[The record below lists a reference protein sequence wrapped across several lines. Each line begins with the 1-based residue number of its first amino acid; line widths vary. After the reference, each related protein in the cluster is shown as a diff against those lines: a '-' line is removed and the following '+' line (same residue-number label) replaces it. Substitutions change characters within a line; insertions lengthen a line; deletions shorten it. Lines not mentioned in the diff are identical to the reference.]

1 MSTSSSSPAGRP
13 FSLSARGLT
22 VNRADRPVLVDV
34 DVTLTERSRL
44 AVVGPNGVGKST
56 LLRVIAGRLTPERGR
71 LDAAPPDVT
80 IGLLD
85 QEPIG
90 AAAGTPDG
98 PDRAARDQ
106 AGTGE
111 AAGPAG
117 TAGTV
122 RALIA
127 ERVGVTAAEASLAR
141 AADDLA
147 AGHPDAA
154 EGYDR
159 ALERYLA
166 IGAADLDVR
175 LDEVADRLGLASRLL
190 DAEPA
195 TLSGGEAER
204 VGLAQVMVS
213 RFDLTL
219 LDEPTNN
226 LDLAGLDLLER
237 WVIGHPGG
245 LVIVSH
251 DRSFLERTVTEVLEI
266 DGHHHTAVRFAGGWE
281 AYGRERERAAALARR
296 RYDDYVDERGRL
308 KARAQQQREWADRGV
323 SRVRKRPP
331 DNDKNIKAFR
341 LAQTERL
348 AGKAKATERA
358 MERLEVVDKPWEPW
372 RLQLTIERA
381 PRSATVV
388 AALDRAVFR
397 RGSFRLGPIDL
408 ELRWAHRL
416 ALVGPNGSGKST
428 LLDGLLGRLDPAE
441 GRATIGPGVIV
452 GELAQGRDGLSRA
465 HAARADGGP
474 SVLQAVQ
481 DVTGSTIAQ
490 TRSLLAKFG
499 LDAEAVARRPDSLS
513 PGERTRA
520 QLALFQARGVN
531 LLVLDEPTNH
541 LDLEAIE
548 QLELAL
554 QTYDGTLIVVSHDRR
569 FLEAVELT
577 TTVDLGGDPGAELP

>member
-1 MSTSSSSPAGRP
+1 MSTPPSSPAGRP
-13 FSLSARGLT
+13 FSLAARGLT
-22 VNRADRPVLVDV
+22 IHRADRPVLVDV

-56 LLRVIAGRLTPERGR
+56 LLRVLAGRLAPERGR
-71 LDAAPPDVT
+71 LDPAPPDLTV
-80 IGLLD
+80 GLLD
-85 QEPIG
+85 QEPLAAPG
-90 AAAGTPDG
+90 RRSAGSSEAEAAAD
-98 PDRAARDQ
+98 A
-106 AGTGE
+106 E
-111 AAGPAG
+111 AA

-122 RALIA
+122 RALVA
-127 ERVGVTAAEASLAR
+127 DRVGVTAAERALTR

-147 AGHPDAA
+147 AGHPEAA
-154 EGYDR
+154 ESYDR

-166 IGAADLDVR
+166 IGAADLEVR
-175 LDEVADRLGLASRLL
+175 LDEVADRLGLARRLL

-237 WVIGHPGG
+237 WVVEHPGG

-266 DGHHHTAVRFAGGWE
+266 DGHHHTATSFAGGWE
-281 AYGRERERAAALARR
+281 AYRRERERAAALARR
-296 RYDDYVDERGRL
+296 RYDDYVDERDRL

-323 SRVRKRPP
+323 SRVRKRPA

-348 AGKAKATERA
+348 AGKARATERA
-358 MERLEVVDKPWEPW
+358 MERLDVVDKPWEPW

-397 RGSFRLGPIDL
+397 RGAFRLGPIDL
-408 ELRWAHRL
+408 ELRWADRL

-428 LLDGLLGRLDPAE
+428 LLDGLLGRLDPVD
-441 GRATIGPGVIV
+441 GRAALGPGVIV
-452 GELAQGRDGLSRA
+452 GELAQDRDGLSNAAGPAGRA
-465 HAARADGGP
+465 P
-474 SVLQAVQ
+474 SLVQAVQ
-481 DVTGSTIAQ
+481 DATGDTIAA

-499 LDAEAVARRPDSLS
+499 LDAEAIGRRPDSLS

-577 TTVDLGGDPGAELP
+577 TALDLGGDPGVELP